1 MSGAPRPIGLSL
13 VASLAMAGGLASL
26 AYAVDH
32 GPVSAGLAGV
42 AGGLAAWLGMR
53 RGAPSGEVE
62 RDRHLLSVG
71 SGACLFTWGPD
82 EVIWFSEG
90 WAEAFDIPS
99 GVHATAEVWLSRVHP
114 EDFGP
119 LLHSIDA
126 VRSGE
131 QEVLRQH
138 YRIRRGEDWRWFDVH
153 ARRVEQD
160 GRAIVTGAVQDVTIA
175 HSMQTR
181 LAHSAFH
188 DPLTGLPNRALFL
201 DRLEHST
208 ARARRNPLH
217 RFAVVFVDVDNF
229 KVINDSLGHHAGDEL
244 LDMVAKRLAA
254 CARSGDTVARIGGDE
269 FTVLLEPVDS
279 PDDADRV
286 AMRLRNA
293 VHGGVTVA
301 GHPVEIST
309 SVGIAFS
316 SPDYTDALD
325 LLRDADTAMY
335 YAKRAGPG
343 NQRRFDQAMHE
354 SAKRRLSVEAELRRG
369 LEGEG
374 LLVYYQP
381 IVSLVTGQ
389 LDGFEALV
397 RLSASNG
404 ALISPAEFIP
414 LAESQGL
421 IDKILD
427 RVLADTTAR
436 LAEWSKV
443 LPDLYVSVNVSAR
456 SVGAGLVNRVRDALA
471 VHNLPTARIKLELTE
486 SVLVEPTSQ
495 VAQSLITLGHM
506 GVGLFIDDF
515 GTGYSSLAYL
525 HQFPVSRIKL
535 DRTFV
540 MALDGDH
547 VPEIVETI
555 VTLSAS
561 IGAKVIA
568 EGIETSTQ
576 LEALVARGC
585 ASGQGFLFAP
595 ALPGDRAAALVN
607 ERKSWPLGPTPR
619 PVVVGGA
626 PTASA

>member
-1 MSGAPRPIGLSL
+1 VSASRRTLSL
-13 VASLAMAGGLASL
+13 SVVASLAMTAGLASF

-32 GPVSAGLAGV
+32 GVVSAGLAGL
-42 AGGLAAWLGMR
+42 AGGTAAWLGMR
-53 RGAPSGEVE
+53 RGVPSQQEE
-62 RDRHLLSVG
+62 RNRRLLSVG
-71 SGACLFTWGPD
+71 SGACLFTWAPD
-82 EVIWFSEG
+82 DSVWFSDG
-90 WAEAFDIPS
+90 WVETFDIPS
-99 GVHATAEVWLSRVHP
+99 GAHRNAEVWLDRVHP
-114 EDFGP
+114 EDFGA
-119 LLHSIDA
+119 LLHGISA

-131 QEVLRQH
+131 SQVLRQH
-138 YRIRRGEDWRWFDVH
+138 YRIRRGEDWLWFDLH
-153 ARRVEQD
+153 ARRVEED
-160 GRAIVTGAVQDVTIA
+160 GASVVTGAAQDVTLA

-279 PDDADRV
+279 PDDADKV
-286 AMRLRNA
+286 AQRLRHA
-293 VHGGVTVA
+293 VHGSVVVA

-427 RVLADTTAR
+427 RVLADSTAR

-443 LPDLYVSVNVSAR
+443 MPDLYVSVNVSAR
-456 SVGAGLVNRVRDALA
+456 SVGAGLVARVRDALA
-471 VHNLPTARIKLELTE
+471 VHDLRTDCIKLELTE
-486 SVLVEPTSQ
+486 SVLVEPSSQ
-495 VAQSLITLGHM
+495 VAQSLVTLGHM

-568 EGIETSTQ
+568 EGIETPTQ

-585 ASGQGFLFAP
+585 SSGQGFLFAP
-595 ALPGDRAAALVN
+595 ALPGDKAAQLVHERRA
-607 ERKSWPLGPTPR
+607 WPLTTASR
-619 PVVVGGA
+619 PVLVARA
-626 PTASA
+626 PAASA

>member
-1 MSGAPRPIGLSL
+1 MSGRDWRLGLPVLTASAMAAG
-13 VASLAMAGGLASL
+13 VASLAFS
-26 AYAVDH
+26 VDH
-32 GPVSAGLAGV
+32 GALSACLAGT
-42 AGGLAAWLGMR
+42 AGGAAAWLAQR
-53 RGAPSGEVE
+53 RSAPSEQEQRV
-62 RDRHLLSVG
+62 RRVLSVG
-71 SGACLFTWGPD
+71 SGACLFTWEPGD
-82 EVIWFSEG
+82 EIWFSEG
-90 WAEAFDIPS
+90 WSEHFGI
-99 GVHATAEVWLSRVHP
+99 ATGHHDKPDVWLTRVHP
-114 EDFGP
+114 EDFGS
-119 LLHSIDA
+119 LLHGIGS
-126 VRSGE
+126 VRSGD
-131 QEVLRQH
+131 QEVLRGH
-138 YRIRRGEDWRWFDVH
+138 YRIRHGDDWRWFDIH
-153 ARRVEQD
+153 ARRVEAD
-160 GRAIVTGAVQDVTIA
+160 GLVVVTGAVQDVTLA

-244 LDMVAKRLAA
+244 LDIVAKRLAA

-279 PDDADRV
+279 PDDADKV
-286 AMRLRNA
+286 AQRLRAA
-293 VHGGVTVA
+293 VHGSVSVA

-381 IVSLVTGQ
+381 IVSLVTGD

-421 IDKILD
+421 IDKVLD
-427 RVLADTTAR
+427 RVLADSTAR
-436 LAEWSKV
+436 LAEWCKV
-443 LPDLYVSVNVSAR
+443 MPDLYISVNVSAR
-456 SVGAGLVNRVRDALA
+456 SVGAGLVSKVRDALA
-471 VHNLPTARIKLELTE
+471 VHDLSTQRIKLELTE
-486 SVLVEPTSQ
+486 SVLVEPSSQ
-495 VAQSLITLGHM
+495 VAQSLITLGTM

-576 LEALVARGC
+576 LEALIARGC
-585 ASGQGFLFAP
+585 SSGQGFLFAP
-595 ALPGDRAAALVN
+595 ALPGDKAAQLVF
-607 ERKSWPLGPTPR
+607 ERRSWPL
-619 PVVVGGA
+619 
-626 PTASA
+626 TATHRLPLVERTRQVSA

>member
-1 MSGAPRPIGLSL
+1 MSAGRRSLGLSA
-13 VASLAMAGGLASL
+13 VASAAMAAGLASL
-26 AYAVDH
+26 AYAADH
-32 GPVSAGLAGV
+32 GAISAGIAGLAGG
-42 AGGLAAWLGMR
+42 AAAWAGMR
-53 RGAPSGEVE
+53 RGLPSEQE
-62 RDRHLLSVG
+62 QRSRRILSVG

-82 EVIWFSEG
+82 DDLWFSDG
-90 WAEAFDIPS
+90 WTEAFDIPS
-99 GVHATAEVWLSRVHP
+99 GSHTQPEVWLGRVHP
-114 EDFGP
+114 EDFGA
-119 LLHSIDA
+119 LVHGIGA

-131 QEVLRQH
+131 QAVLRQH
-138 YRIRRGEDWRWFDVH
+138 YRIRCGEDWHWFDLH
-153 ARRVEQD
+153 ARRVED
-160 GRAIVTGAVQDVTIA
+160 GGALVVAGAVQDVTLA

-217 RFAVVFVDVDNF
+217 RFAVVFIDVDNF

-244 LDMVAKRLAA
+244 LDIVAKRLAA
-254 CARSGDTVARIGGDE
+254 CARTGDTVARIGGDE

-279 PDDADRV
+279 PDDADKV
-286 AMRLRNA
+286 ALRLRNA
-293 VHGGVTVA
+293 VHGSALVA

-354 SAKRRLSVEAELRRG
+354 SAKRRLSVETELRRG
-369 LEGEG
+369 LEGDG

-381 IVSLVTGQ
+381 IVSLLTGQ

-397 RLSASNG
+397 RLIASNG

-421 IDKILD
+421 IDKVLD

-436 LAEWSKV
+436 LAEWSTV
-443 LPDLYVSVNVSAR
+443 MPEIYVSVNVSAR
-456 SVGAGLVNRVRDALA
+456 SVGAGLVAKVRDALA
-471 VHNLPTARIKLELTE
+471 VHDLSTARIKLELTE
-486 SVLVEPTSQ
+486 SVLVEPSSQ
-495 VAQSLITLGHM
+495 VAQSLITLGAM

-568 EGIETSTQ
+568 EGIETATQ
-576 LEALVARGC
+576 LEALIARGC
-585 ASGQGFLFAP
+585 SSGQGFLFAP
-595 ALPGDRAAALVN
+595 ALPGDKAAQLVH
-607 ERKSWPLGPTPR
+607 ERRGWPLTTTTR
-619 PVVVGGA
+619 PVLLSRA